1 MKMEPAEEG
10 VLPRAPVEEG
20 VLPWVPAEERVGMEK
35 PRHHAYLNSS
45 GSAIQETQGYHCSRL
60 VRTICTVRNCLVNEI
75 MVRTRGLRRVV
86 GTGRGRDLSQD
97 VPEDVPRRRRPTAS
111 ARRQRVTQRVEDV
124 PQLAEDVPHAS
135 DGSPER
141 TGAADGAEI
150 DRLASDGIV
159 DDDEGFPGG
168 PRDPSI
174 LIGFADHERPDLKLV
189 SHGRK
194 VDKFGRP
201 AAEIEGMIAATGLDP
216 LIRCSVITTDPGLI
230 SAFVERWHRE
240 TSSFHLPVGEVT
252 ITLDDVLSLLHI
264 PITGALHS
272 FEPLVTSIAIAL
284 LTKLLEVTTD
294 EATAKT
300 RQAGG
305 PHVRLSWLRDMYQS
319 RCRARQWGAAARTYL
334 LHLVGCTL
342 FANKSATHVHV
353 VHLQEFRD
361 LGLAGAFSWGAA
373 ALVHLYDQLNEA
385 SQAPTRQMA
394 GYISLLQ
401 CWIYEHFPSV
411 HRCVV
416 DDGYAEASPRALT
429 DVCWMPYDE
438 HRGVR
443 GYDLISS
450 YTGQVR
456 WGPIIVYIRPE
467 WVVRQMGYI
476 QTVPPSPVRD
486 SLTGTDIDDRW
497 VHFLDHVAPTRELCV
512 VPGQVAP
519 DYMEWF
525 FQISH
530 PFVTPKEDTTEPRP
544 TPPPPT
550 HDDDFV
556 RSPYAFCVDCTTCVR
571 MGRIAE
577 HLERVI
583 NLRMVTAETDL
594 YDIMDLFLRIAR
606 DDNPDDSLRPR

>member
-1 MKMEPAEEG
+1 MEVSHNG
-10 VLPRAPVEEG
+10 
-20 VLPWVPAEERVGMEK
+20 
-35 PRHHAYLNSS
+35 
-45 GSAIQETQGYHCSRL
+45 QEFEVTPMRF
-60 VRTICTVRNCLVNEI
+60 NA
-75 MVRTRGLRRVV
+75 RG
-86 GTGRGRDLSQD
+86 TSRGRDLSQH
-97 VPEDVPRRRRPTAS
+97 VAEDVPRRLRPTAS
-111 ARRQRVTQRVEDV
+111 TRRQRVTQRVEDVPQLPEDV

-141 TGAADGAEI
+141 TRAVDGAES
-150 DRLASDGIV
+150 DRVASDGTAA
-159 DDDEGFPGG
+159 DDEGFPDG
-168 PRDPSI
+168 PRDPSV
-174 LIGFADHERPDLKLV
+174 LIGFADDVTHNIWSGHKQPDLKLV

-201 AAEIEGMIAATGLDP
+201 AVEIEGMIAATELDP
-216 LIRCSVITTDPGLI
+216 LIRCYVITTDPGLI
-230 SAFVERWHRE
+230 SAFVEKWHRE

-252 ITLDDVLSLLHI
+252 ITLDDVSSLLHI
-264 PITGALHS
+264 PITGVLHS
-272 FEPLVTSIAIAL
+272 FEPLATSDAVAL
-284 LTKLLEVTTD
+284 LTELLEVTPD
-294 EATAKT
+294 EATTET

-305 PHVRLSWLRDMYQS
+305 PHVQLSWLLDTHQS
-319 RCRARQWGAAARTYL
+319 RCWARQWVAAARTYL

-353 VHLQEFRD
+353 VHLQTFRD
-361 LGLAGAFSWGAA
+361 LGQVGAFSWGAA

-411 HRCVV
+411 HRSVV
-416 DDGYAEASPRALT
+416 DDGYAKASPRACRWLTGKAQMTRIKGAPYRARIDALTVT
-429 DVCWMPYDE
+429 DVCWMPYAE

-456 WGPIIVYIRPE
+456 WGPIIVYLRPE
-467 WVVRQMGYI
+467 RVVRQMGYI
-476 QTVPPSPVRD
+476 QTVPSPSVRD

-497 VHFLDHVAPTRELCV
+497 VHFSDHVAPTGELCV

-519 DYMEWF
+519 DYMEWY

-530 PFVTPKEDTTEPRP
+530 PFVTPTEDTAEPRP
-544 TPPPPT
+544 APPPPT

-556 RSPYAFCVDCTTCVR
+556 EPPVAEVPVASDPPTHSVVDCTACVR

-583 NLRMVTAETDL
+583 NLRMVTAGTDL
-594 YDIMDLFLRIAR
+594 YDIMDLCLRIAR
-606 DDNPDDSLRPR
+606 DDDPDDSLRPR

>member
-1 MKMEPAEEG
+1 
-10 VLPRAPVEEG
+10 
-20 VLPWVPAEERVGMEK
+20 MEK

-60 VRTICTVRNCLVNEI
+60 VRTICTI

-97 VPEDVPRRRRPTAS
+97 VAEDVPRRRRPTAS

-124 PQLAEDVPHAS
+124 PQLAKDVPQLAKDVPQLAKDVPHAS

-141 TGAADGAEI
+141 TAAADDAEI
-150 DRLASDGIV
+150 DRLTSDGTV
-159 DDDEGFPGG
+159 DDDEGFCGG
-168 PRDPSI
+168 PRDPSV
-174 LIGFADHERPDLKLV
+174 LIGFADHVAHNIWSGQERPDLKLV

-252 ITLDDVLSLLHI
+252 ITLDDISSLLHI

-272 FEPLVTSIAIAL
+272 FEPLATSDAVAL
-284 LTKLLEVTTD
+284 LTELLEVTPD
-294 EATAKT
+294 EATAET

-319 RCRARQWGAAARTYL
+319 RCRARQWVAAARTYL

-353 VHLQEFRD
+353 VHLQAFRD
-361 LGLAGAFSWGAA
+361 LGQARAFSWGAA

-411 HRCVV
+411 HRSVV
-416 DDGYAEASPRALT
+416 DDGYVEASPRACRWLT
-429 DVCWMPYDE
+429 
-438 HRGVR
+438 
-443 GYDLISS
+443 
-450 YTGQVR
+450 VR
-456 WGPIIVYIRPE
+456 WGPIIVYLRPE
-467 WVVRQMGYI
+467 RVVRQIGYI
-476 QTVPPSPVRD
+476 QTVPPPSVRD

-497 VHFLDHVAPTRELCV
+497 VHFSDHVAPTGELCV

-530 PFVTPKEDTTEPRP
+530 PFVTPTEDTVELRP

-550 HDDDFV
+550 NDDFV
-556 RSPYAFCVDCTTCVR
+556 EPPVAEVPIASDSPTHSVVDCTTCVR

-583 NLRMVTAETDL
+583 NLRMVTAGTNL
-594 YDIMDLFLRIAR
+594 YDIMDLCLRIAR
-606 DDNPDDSLRPR
+606 DDDPNDNLRPRQRPCIN

>member
-1 MKMEPAEEG
+1 
-10 VLPRAPVEEG
+10 
-20 VLPWVPAEERVGMEK
+20 
-35 PRHHAYLNSS
+35 
-45 GSAIQETQGYHCSRL
+45 
-60 VRTICTVRNCLVNEI
+60 
-75 MVRTRGLRRVV
+75 
-86 GTGRGRDLSQD
+86 
-97 VPEDVPRRRRPTAS
+97 
-111 ARRQRVTQRVEDV
+111 
-124 PQLAEDVPHAS
+124 
-135 DGSPER
+135 
-141 TGAADGAEI
+141 
-150 DRLASDGIV
+150 
-159 DDDEGFPGG
+159 
-168 PRDPSI
+168 
-174 LIGFADHERPDLKLV
+174 LV

-401 CWIYEHFPSV
+401 VS
-411 HRCVV
+411 
-416 DDGYAEASPRALT
+416 
-429 DVCWMPYDE
+429 
-438 HRGVR
+438 
-443 GYDLISS
+443 
-450 YTGQVR
+450 
-456 WGPIIVYIRPE
+456 
-467 WVVRQMGYI
+467 
-476 QTVPPSPVRD
+476 
-486 SLTGTDIDDRW
+486 
-497 VHFLDHVAPTRELCV
+497 
-512 VPGQVAP
+512 
-519 DYMEWF
+519 
-525 FQISH
+525 
-530 PFVTPKEDTTEPRP
+530 
-544 TPPPPT
+544 
-550 HDDDFV
+550 
-556 RSPYAFCVDCTTCVR
+556 
-571 MGRIAE
+571 IAAC
-577 HLERVI
+577 
-583 NLRMVTAETDL
+583 NL
-594 YDIMDLFLRIAR
+594 
-606 DDNPDDSLRPR
+606 N